1 MRSLFG
7 WLHRLS
13 MILTVI
19 GGYFTRAHNA
29 AEEDEMLKS
38 DDLDDMEIEDGI
50 TKVTLRC
57 FAYGGVLPTM
67 ESLRF
72 TRNMGGLE
80 ALLTDT
86 LVRVN

>member
-29 AEEDEMLKS
+29 AEEDESM
-38 DDLDDMEIEDGI
+38 DEAGEGDGDW
-50 TKVTLRC
+50 VG
-57 FAYGGVLPTM
+57 F
-67 ESLRF
+67 
-72 TRNMGGLE
+72 
-80 ALLTDT
+80 D
-86 LVRVN
+86 